1 MRPLLG
7 FSFIC
12 FIFQIMNSHLS
23 QPSPFW
29 SLQQLS
35 PYTLSVCVRNI
46 RYLFSPSVSK
56 YQNIEDVSHF
66 TTQNFTSTEHYTQR
80 YIHFNAFQ
88 FSQKILSKCNC
99 FIRKSE
105 HSYVTMVLTVAN
117 QYVHTLMYILLLC
130 NQEWHIVLPSGQR
143 VQNKSSPQKT
153 NFI

>member
-1 MRPLLG
+1 MFNETSLRFLFHL
-7 FSFIC
+7 
-12 FIFQIMNSHLS
+12 FIFQITNSHLS

-88 FSQKILSKCNC
+88 FSQKVLSKCNC

-117 QYVHTLMYILLLC
+117 QYVYTLTV
-130 NQEWHIVLPSGQR
+130 QSGVAHCAPKWAASAEQIF
-143 VQNKSSPQKT
+143 T
-153 NFI
+153 AED